1 MSAPRSLKRNR
12 AELADFL
19 RSRRERITP
28 EEVGLP
34 SGGRRRTPG
43 LRREEVAAL
52 AGVGLSW
59 YTWLEQGREI
69 GVSAAFLENLSRT
82 LKLDATERRHLFLL
96 AHQRLPPK
104 PGKTWC
110 VVPPLI
116 LRLIADLP
124 MRPAYVLNLRWD
136 VLAWNAAA
144 DRVFSFSSFPVE
156 RRNLLWLLFTAPTI
170 RTLFDPWDDQA
181 LQILSSFRR
190 DFVRAPLDPDI
201 GTLVKDLEKVDT
213 EFRTWWRQHDIH
225 GPCQGVRHLRI
236 PDIGLVVF
244 DHTSLTID
252 VDRDLRL
259 VYYAAREGPAA
270 SRLFEQW
277 LTDEVGVT
285 SMGNEPLTNDR
296 GPRAPEVPGDPS
308 ALSAASSS
316 AGEMVLSLQ
325 SPSALR

>member
-1 MSAPRSLKRNR
+1 MSAPRSLERNR

-28 EEVGLP
+28 QEVGLP

-69 GVSAAFLENLSRT
+69 GVSASFLENLSRT

-96 AHQRLPPK
+96 AHQRLPPE

-110 VVPPLI
+110 VVPPLVH
-116 LRLIADLP
+116 RMMADLP
-124 MRPAYVLNLRWD
+124 LRPAYVLNLRWD

-144 DRVFSFSSFPVE
+144 DKVFGFSSVPVE
-156 RRNLLWLLFTAPTI
+156 RRNLLWLLFTAPSM
-170 RTLFDPWDDQA
+170 RALLDPWEDQA

-190 DFVRAPLDPDI
+190 DFVRAPQDPDI
-201 GTLVKDLEKVDT
+201 GTLVRDLEKVDPD
-213 EFRTWWRQHDIH
+213 FRAWWRQQDIH
-225 GPCQGVRHLRI
+225 GPCQGIRHFNVTDVG
-236 PDIGLVVF
+236 PVVF

-259 VYYAAREGPAA
+259 VYYAAKEEQAQ
-270 SRLFEQW
+270 SRLFEHW
-277 LTDEVGVT
+277 
-285 SMGNEPLTNDR
+285 
-296 GPRAPEVPGDPS
+296 
-308 ALSAASSS
+308 LSAETEQANVD
-316 AGEMVLSLQ
+316 AQPLS
-325 SPSALR
+325 